1 MELLLHTI
9 VKIYEEFL
17 RSARNNLNICGF
29 SVEIDCL
36 IHTLAALTRI
46 NGTLGIHLF
55 FNDNLFQ

>member
-17 RSARNNLNICGF
+17 RSTRNNLNICEF
-29 SVEIDCL
+29 PVEIDCL
-36 IHTLAALTRI
+36 IHPLAALTRI
-46 NGTLGIHLF
+46 NGKLGIQLF